1 MSPLTYDLDE
11 TEFQSKMEL
20 KLGNTYICGIKN
32 IV

>member
-1 MSPLTYDLDE
+1 MPSLTYDLDE

-20 KLGNTYICGIKN
+20 NPDNAYICGIKN